1 MGAAGN
7 NEFVKVTTP
16 SRLPAVAI
24 SNAGLI
30 VNSVL
35 SLDLHVPG
43 VLYMSTT
50 GAHKQITSPVV
61 KWSRIGSIAC
71 TVVTSM

>member
-1 MGAAGN
+1 MGEAGS
-7 NEFVKVTTP
+7 NELVKVTTP

-30 VNSVL
+30 LISVL
-35 SLDLHVPG
+35 SLDFHVPG
-43 VLYMSTT
+43 VLYMSTM
-50 GAHKQITSPVV
+50 GDHKQTTSPVV

-71 TVVTSM
+71 TVVTLI